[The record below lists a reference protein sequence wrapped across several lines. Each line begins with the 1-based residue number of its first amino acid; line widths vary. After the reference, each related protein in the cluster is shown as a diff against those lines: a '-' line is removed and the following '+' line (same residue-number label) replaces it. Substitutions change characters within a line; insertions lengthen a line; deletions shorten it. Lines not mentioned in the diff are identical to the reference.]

1 MYLKRIRARNY
12 RAFGDGT
19 STPALDWELNPGLNI
34 LVGENDAGKTCI
46 VDSIR
51 QVLLTTSYEPVRLF
65 EQDFHINGTN
75 RAHVLNIEA
84 TLCDLSP
91 DQEASVLEWLTLEK
105 DGTCSLTLHLEAR
118 YHPPNATKRGRVDT
132 IVRTGPN
139 GTGPEV
145 GHAVR
150 ELVRATYLRPLRDA
164 EAELRPGR
172 QSRLSQIL
180 AVHNDIAG
188 QEINDF
194 DKASPETIPERLVG
208 LMAFAQHHLGEH
220 EVVKGVEKDIND
232 NYLSQ
237 FAFAGGDLRSR
248 IRIASDLALTPILE
262 KFELSL
268 LPGTHIHPDARCVR
282 GLGYNN
288 ALFMATELVLL
299 RDGEELALLLVE
311 EPEAHLHPQLQE
323 RVMDLLRNHANADQ
337 GDKRV
342 QVIMTTHSP
351 SLVSTARIEDMT
363 LVHKAHTFPLAVGKT
378 KLKYTDYS
386 FLRRFIDATK
396 ANLFFARGV
405 MMVEGPAEAILLPA
419 IAEMCGRSFSKNGV
433 SIVNVGHTGL
443 YHYARI
449 LQREGSGP
457 DIPIPVVCVT
467 DRDIVP
473 DVARSY
479 VPTTAKGKRF
489 ESDYSASDIATLVK
503 KKKDRAEGGKT
514 IVCVSDRWTLEY
526 DLALYGCAELMY
538 LAITLAAK
546 ANSRDE
552 RLDEQDESDTLMA
565 AKKRWATLKEGGHAA
580 DELAS
585 IIYRPLMMK
594 EASKAIAAQY
604 AAYLVGTGAYG
615 KGNDLFAK
623 LPPYLQTAFAHLTSS
638 PATMSAAAPAAA
650 AGGAVFAAATTHLV
664 PGAPVA
670 SPSPVPVGACDAAP
684 IPHLPLPA
692 VPLPISAV
700 PPAIPS
706 CSMDLNDSAAIATAP
721 TQLVAVQQANSK
733 SLSTEAEKRTEEAG
747 E

>member
-1 MYLKRIRARNY
+1 MYLKHIRAKNY

-19 STPALDWELNPGLNI
+19 SAPALDWGLNPGLNI
-34 LVGENDAGKTCI
+34 LVGENDAGKTGI

-65 EQDFHINGTN
+65 EQDFHINGAD
-75 RAHVLNIEA
+75 RAQTLTIEA
-84 TLCDLSP
+84 TLCGLGP

-105 DGTCSLTLHLEAR
+105 DGTCSLILHLEAR
-118 YHPPNATKRGRVDT
+118 FHPSQATKRARVDT
-132 IVRTGPN
+132 VVRTGTN
-139 GTGPEV
+139 GIGPEV

-180 AVHNDIAG
+180 GAHNDIAG
-188 QEINDF
+188 QEVNDF
-194 DKASPETIPERLVG
+194 DQASPNDIPERLVG

-232 NYLSQ
+232 NYLSP
-237 FAFAGGDLRSR
+237 FAFAGDALQAR
-248 IRIASDLALTPILE
+248 IRIAPDLALTPILE

-268 LPGTHIHPDARCVR
+268 LPGAHILPDARCAR

-323 RVMDLLRNHANADQ
+323 RVMDLLKDHSDASQADN
-337 GDKRV
+337 RV
-342 QVIMTTHSP
+342 QVILTTHSP

-363 LVHKAHTFPLAVGKT
+363 LVHKAQVSPLAVGKT
-378 KLKYTDYS
+378 KLKRADYS

-419 IAEMCGRSFSKNGV
+419 IAEMCGRSFSKHGV
-433 SIVNVGHTGL
+433 SMVNVGHTGL

-449 LQREGSGP
+449 LQREGSGSE
-457 DIPIPVVCVT
+457 IPIPVVCLT

-473 DVARSY
+473 DVAKSY
-479 VPTTAKGKRF
+479 VPRPAKGKRF
-489 ESDYSASDIATLVK
+489 DSDYSAAEVVTLVQN
-503 KKKDRAEGGKT
+503 KKDRAEGGRT

-526 DLALYGCAELMY
+526 DLALHGCAELMY
-538 LAITLAAK
+538 LAITLAVKAK
-546 ANSRDE
+546 SRDE
-552 RLDEQDESDTLMA
+552 RLDEQDEVATLAA
-565 AKKRWATLKEGGHAA
+565 AKGSWAALKAAGHTL

-585 IIYRPLMMK
+585 IIYRPLKVK

-604 AAYLVGTGAYG
+604 AAHLVCTGEYG
-615 KGNDLFAK
+615 KGDALFTN
-623 LPPYLQTAFAHLTSS
+623 LPPYLQTALAHLTIAPAAKSAKE
-638 PATMSAAAPAAA
+638 PATVGCVATPDVTPVVAVPGASAVARSQALVGAGGVAAIPAQPLPPTPPANPAVPPITPSTLKVSAAALAHAAPLQSPIA
-650 AGGAVFAAATTHLV
+650 TPPDTVAATRAE
-664 PGAPVA
+664 GA
-670 SPSPVPVGACDAAP
+670 
-684 IPHLPLPA
+684 
-692 VPLPISAV
+692 
-700 PPAIPS
+700 
-706 CSMDLNDSAAIATAP
+706 
-721 TQLVAVQQANSK
+721 SK
-733 SLSTEAEKRTEEAG
+733 
-747 E
+747 